1 MGKLGSATSARPQ
14 ACGDNFT
21 MQALPDTLCYLNGDY
36 TALQD
41 ARISVLDRGFIFGDG
56 IYEVIPVYQGRLFRF
71 DEHLARLFRSLAEV
85 QIPNP
90 HTPEQWRQIA
100 DALVERN
107 AASATGEETVYIQV
121 SRGVAPRDHAMP
133 QGITPT
139 VFAMINPLKAQS
151 AAARENGVAC
161 VTAEDFRWKKGHIK
175 STSLLSAVL
184 ARQISVEAGATE
196 TILLRDGYLT
206 EASSSNVWVV
216 KDGRV
221 LGAPRDGL
229 VLEGIRY
236 GLIETLCKEAN
247 IPFELRRIS
256 EAELRN
262 ADEVLLSSATKEVL
276 AVSRLDDQPV
286 GSGRPGPVYAQLYA
300 GYQRAKQG
308 APAAPAIDAVPAA
321 PTAVTPPAQESLIEF
336 PSLFPIKV
344 MGPKVEG
351 FVETMTAIATEHD
364 PSFEMTRVQL
374 RDSSGGKYL
383 SVTLTVTATSREQ
396 LDNLYRALTAHPL
409 AKYVL

>member
-1 MGKLGSATSARPQ
+1 
-14 ACGDNFT
+14 

-71 DEHLARLFRSLAEV
+71 DEHLARLTRSLAEV
-85 QIPNP
+85 QIANP

-100 DALVERN
+100 DTLIERN
-107 AASATGEETVYIQV
+107 AGRATGEETVYIQV
-121 SRGVAPRDHAMP
+121 SRGVAPRDHAMT

-151 AAARENGVAC
+151 AQAREQGVAC

-216 KDGRV
+216 KNGRV

-236 GLIETLCKEAN
+236 GLIETLCQEAG

-276 AVSRLDDQPV
+276 SVTRLDGAPV
-286 GSGRPGPVYAQLYA
+286 GDGRPGPIYTQLYA
-300 GYQRAKQG
+300 GYQRAKLGTPPQVG
-308 APAAPAIDAVPAA
+308 PAAAA
-321 PTAVTPPAQESLIEF
+321 TPPAAQESLIEF

-344 MGPKVEG
+344 MGPKVDG

>member
-1 MGKLGSATSARPQ
+1 
-14 ACGDNFT
+14 
-21 MQALPDTLCYLNGDY
+21 MQALPDTLCFLNGDY
-36 TALQD
+36 TALQE

-56 IYEVIPVYQGRLFRF
+56 IYEVIPVYGGRLFRF
-71 DEHLARLFRSLAEV
+71 DEHIARLARSLAEV
-85 QIPNP
+85 QMTNP
-90 HTPEQWRQIA
+90 HSA
-100 DALVERN
+100 DAWREIAEGLIARN
-107 AASATGEETVYIQV
+107 PASQQSDHTVYLQV
-121 SRGVAPRDHAMP
+121 TRGVAPRDHAMP
-133 QGITPT
+133 QGVTPT

-151 AAARENGVAC
+151 AQARTEGVAC
-161 VTAEDFRWKKGHIK
+161 VTAEDFRWQKGHIK

-184 ARQISVEAGATE
+184 ARQISVEAGGTE
-196 TILLRDGYLT
+196 TILLRDGILS

-221 LGAPRDGL
+221 MGSPRDHL

-236 GLIETLCKEAN
+236 GLLESLCRDAG

-256 EAELRN
+256 RAELLA
-262 ADEVLLSSATKEVL
+262 ADEILLSSATKEVL
-276 AVSRLDDQPV
+276 AVTRLDGQAV
-286 GSGRPGPVYAQLYA
+286 GSGRPGPIYQQLYA
-300 GYQRAKQG
+300 GYQQAK
-308 APAAPAIDAVPAA
+308 APPRPAAEPEPVAAAALVAA
-321 PTAVTPPAQESLIEF
+321 PVAASAKASVPIEGAESLIEY

-344 MGPKVEG
+344 MGPRVEG
-351 FVETMTAIATEHD
+351 FVETMVAIATEHD
-364 PSFEMTRVQL
+364 PGFELSRVQQ